1 MAERFKGSK
10 VATISIAHL
19 IHDVYSS
26 FLSPLLPVL
35 IDKFG
40 LSLTGA
46 GILTLVERIP
56 SFLSIFI
63 GAIAHKLAWRWI
75 LILAPVITGVGGSMI
90 GIAPNAI
97 ILALILFTMG
107 ICSATFHVT
116 APVVIKHFA
125 GPKSGKGMSW
135 YMLGGEGARTLGPV
149 IIVSA
154 VSWWGLE
161 GIWKLVF
168 PVIAA
173 GLTLYFVVD
182 NIPYEKL
189 VTQKK
194 KSDKWWS
201 VLKQYSSFFLALGAF
216 MVFRSL
222 MKGSLAT
229 FLPTYLGIK
238 GSSLLT
244 GAVALSV
251 MQFAAAFGSFI
262 MGGISDKLG
271 RIRTLGI
278 LAILSP
284 ILMLIFVFS
293 GLYVQFVMLFFLGI
307 VLYATSPVLMALVLE
322 QGSNQPAMMNAG
334 FTTVNFA
341 TSALA
346 VLFTGVIGDIVG
358 LEATLKIAAFLG
370 IGAIPTILIL
380 KKFSS
385 GNAG

>member
-1 MAERFKGSK
+1 
-10 VATISIAHL
+10 
-19 IHDVYSS
+19 
-26 FLSPLLPVL
+26 
-35 IDKFG
+35 
-40 LSLTGA
+40 
-46 GILTLVERIP
+46 
-56 SFLSIFI
+56 
-63 GAIAHKLAWRWI
+63 
-75 LILAPVITGVGGSMI
+75 
-90 GIAPNAI
+90 
-97 ILALILFTMG
+97 
-107 ICSATFHVT
+107 
-116 APVVIKHFA
+116 
-125 GPKSGKGMSW
+125 
-135 YMLGGEGARTLGPV
+135 
-149 IIVSA
+149 
-154 VSWWGLE
+154 
-161 GIWKLVF
+161 
-168 PVIAA
+168 
-173 GLTLYFVVD
+173 
-182 NIPYEKL
+182 
-189 VTQKK
+189 
-194 KSDKWWS
+194 
-201 VLKQYSSFFLALGAF
+201 

-278 LAILSP
+278 LAVLSP

-346 VLFTGVIGDIVG
+346 ILFTGVIGDIVG

>member
-1 MAERFKGSK
+1 MAGKFKGSK
-10 VATISIAHL
+10 VAIISFAHL

-35 IDKFG
+35 IEKFG

-46 GILTLVERIP
+46 GLLTLVQRIP

-63 GAIAHKLAWRWI
+63 GAVAHKLSWRWI
-75 LILAPVITGVGGSMI
+75 LILAPVITGIGGSLI
-90 GIAPNAI
+90 GIAPNII
-97 ILALILFTMG
+97 ILAVILFTMG
-107 ICSATFHVT
+107 MCSATFHVT
-116 APVVIKHFA
+116 APVVIKHLA
-125 GPKSGKGMSW
+125 GHKSGKGMSW
-135 YMLGGEGARTLGPV
+135 YMLGGEGARTLGPLL
-149 IIVSA
+149 IVSA

-161 GIWKLVF
+161 GTWKLVF

-173 GLTLYFVVD
+173 GFTLYFVVE
-182 NIPYEKL
+182 NLPYEKL
-189 VTQKK
+189 TTQKK
-194 KSDKWWS
+194 KSEKWWS
-201 VLKQYSSFFLALGAF
+201 AIRQYSSFFLALGAF

-238 GSSLLT
+238 GSSLIT
-244 GAVALSV
+244 GAIALSV

-262 MGGISDKLG
+262 MGGISDKIG
-271 RIRTLGI
+271 RIRTLAI
-278 LAILSP
+278 LAVLSP
-284 ILMLIFVFS
+284 VLMLIFVFS
-293 GLYVQFVMLFFLGI
+293 GLYIQFIMLVFLGI

-346 VLFTGVIGDIVG
+346 VVFTGVIGDIVG
-358 LEATLKIAAFLG
+358 LETTLKIAAFLG
-370 IGAIPTILIL
+370 IGAIPTVLIL
-380 KKFSS
+380 KRFSTKPTR
-385 GNAG
+385 